1 MRLHHLLWKAVLSV
15 QSVKY
20 SLQNAVGIMERNK
33 LVIKM
38 MDCIA
43 WRSAMAVY
51 IKADVSD

>member
-1 MRLHHLLWKAVLSV
+1 MLWKAVLSV